1 MELVQNLQGFG
12 LQVKCL
18 AQQKVEDAHLAIAH
32 RLGLH
37 YLILQSPAMHN
48 IRYSAALRV

>member
-1 MELVQNLQGFG
+1 MT
-12 LQVKCL
+12 CL

-48 IRYSAALRV
+48 IRYSAALRVLSPPTMRQSPDG